1 MDITLLILIVLLIFL
16 FVFRDYDVLKGIEK
30 REDGMPPFLLGTS

>member
-1 MDITLLILIVLLIFL
+1 MDITILIFVTL
-16 FVFRDYDVLKGIEK
+16 FILVFILRDKDVLKGIEK